1 MAGAAGHHNG
11 IHGPPRSGSGSLD
24 CPRARPNKGIYPV
37 SGCRSLPEANAGDAL
52 TLFFCG
58 DVLLGHRLDQIPAG
72 PSEEVDLVRLR

>member
-1 MAGAAGHHNG
+1 MSEPA
-11 IHGPPRSGSGSLD
+11 
-24 CPRARPNKGIYPV
+24 
-37 SGCRSLPEANAGDAL
+37 EANAGDAL